1 MNTNNNTANKTAT
14 NNVNSATQVATD
26 AVKTNMDAGQK
37 MFNTFTEQF
46 TKGFNMNTFTP
57 AMTMPAMF
65 EKMTKVMNGMVEAN
79 TKLVTEM
86 STITVESMK
95 VNARTMER
103 TGEMMVAQM
112 SGKSTKPATETAR
125 EIMEEAN
132 TFNTKTAERV
142 TKLNTEHGQRVAAI
156 MEETMTCKT
165 GTCCNN
171 N

>member
-1 MNTNNNTANKTAT
+1 MNTTNTATKNTANV
-14 NNVNSATQVATD
+14 NNAAQAATD

-46 TKGFNMNTFTP
+46 TKGFNMNTVP

-86 STITVESMK
+86 STIAVESMK

-112 SGKSTKPATETAR
+112 TGKSIKPATETAR

>member
-1 MNTNNNTANKTAT
+1 MTNTNTANKTASNT
-14 NNVNSATQVATD
+14 TFNAAQATTD
-26 AVKTNMDAGQK
+26 AVKSNMEAGQK

-46 TKGFNMNTFTP
+46 SKGFNMNTFAP
-57 AMTMPAMF
+57 AMTMPVMF

-79 TKLVTEM
+79 TKLVNEM
-86 STITVESMK
+86 TAMTVESMK

-112 SGKSTKPATETAR
+112 TGKAIKPATETAR

-132 TFNTKTAERV
+132 TFNTKTAERM

-156 MEETMTCKT
+156 MEETMVCKS
-165 GTCCNN
+165 GTCCSNN
-171 N
+171 